1 VTRPISD
8 LDVPLTTLQ
17 AELRALVTRQR
28 QQLVGPT
35 DRSAQRLQTVLA
47 PTTQPDIVPEEGQQ

>member
-17 AELRALVTRQR
+17 AELRALAARQR
-28 QQLVGPT
+28 RQPT
-35 DRSAQRLQTVLA
+35 PLAVRSAQRLQTVLA
-47 PTTQPDIVPEEGQQ
+47 PTTQPDTAPEEGQQ